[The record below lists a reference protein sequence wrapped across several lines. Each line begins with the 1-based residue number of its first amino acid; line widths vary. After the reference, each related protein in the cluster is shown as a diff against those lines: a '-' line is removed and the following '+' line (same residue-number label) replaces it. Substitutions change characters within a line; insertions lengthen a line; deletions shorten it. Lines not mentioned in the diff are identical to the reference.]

1 MHQICMIDSPAPPSL
16 SLISTKVSFFA
27 IQEINNNGAQELTLS
42 NLNDLVTSFKKSQL
56 VKVGTLIVIKGE
68 GRGGVG
74 WGRVGKRLG
83 AVSSSLF

>member
-1 MHQICMIDSPAPPSL
+1 M
-16 SLISTKVSFFA
+16 SFFA

-56 VKVGTLIVIKGE
+56 VKVETLIVSK

-74 WGRVGKRLG
+74 WGGVGWVG
-83 AVSSSLF
+83 EEVGGE

>member
-1 MHQICMIDSPAPPSL
+1 MIDSLSLSLSL

-56 VKVGTLIVIKGE
+56 VKVETLIVFQGE
-68 GRGGVG
+68 GWGGVG
-74 WGRVGKRLG
+74 
-83 AVSSSLF
+83 

>member
-1 MHQICMIDSPAPPSL
+1 MHQICMIDSLSLSLSL

-56 VKVGTLIVIKGE
+56 VKVETLIVFQGE
-68 GRGGVG
+68 GWGGVG
-74 WGRVGKRLG
+74 WGGLGKRLG
-83 AVSSSLF
+83 GSKF

>member
-1 MHQICMIDSPAPPSL
+1 MIDSLSLSLSL

-56 VKVGTLIVIKGE
+56 VKVETLIVFQGE
-68 GRGGVG
+68 GWGGVG
-74 WGRVGKRLG
+74 WVGEEVG
-83 AVSSSLF
+83 GE